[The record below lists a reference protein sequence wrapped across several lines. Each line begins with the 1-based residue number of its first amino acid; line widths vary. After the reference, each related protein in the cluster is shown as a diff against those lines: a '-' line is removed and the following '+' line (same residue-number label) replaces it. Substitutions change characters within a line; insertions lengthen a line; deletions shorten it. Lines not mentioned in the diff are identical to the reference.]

1 MSNMKQQLNP
11 QPDKAPFFKNKKK
24 VHPTKRV
31 YFHATLNI
39 VKVVDEYNNVLA
51 EAESVNMTVTR
62 NSNGRSKIG
71 KVAVINAKGWDCV
84 YYRYI
89 TDAQDLAMW
98 IGAVRKA
105 AKKNS

>member
-1 MSNMKQQLNP
+1 MSMKQRLNP
-11 QPDKAPFFKNKKK
+11 TQRTPDNAPFSKNKKK

-51 EAESVNMTVTR
+51 EAKSVNMTVTR

-71 KVAVINAKGWDCV
+71 KVAVINAKGWNDV

-89 TDAQDLAMW
+89 NSKADLEQWIAAVKRRAQ
-98 IGAVRKA
+98 
-105 AKKNS
+105 